1 MVEPVLKSADF
12 NSTDWNLRIQK
23 DIEDMIG
30 IHSLIQKV
38 IETYRK
44 NKNIKTYFLI
54 TPSADKNH

>member
-44 NKNIKTYFLI
+44 KKNIKTF
-54 TPSADKNH
+54 NF